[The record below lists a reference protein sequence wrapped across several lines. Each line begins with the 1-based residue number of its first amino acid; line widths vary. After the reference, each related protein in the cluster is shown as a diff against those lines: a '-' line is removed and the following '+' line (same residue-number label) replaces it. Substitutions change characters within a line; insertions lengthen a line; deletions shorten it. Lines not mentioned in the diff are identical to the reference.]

1 MFKLKYTSEH
11 FVLNDIPVA
20 YYILNAKTFIKE
32 EKNDVGQIRAIFG
45 MIFLVFCV
53 LEQNFLI
60 FNLLKITITLNMVI
74 PQKNSAQKDKK
85 FFF

>member
-45 MIFLVFCV
+45 MIFFCF
-53 LEQNFLI
+53 LPFGAEFFNF
-60 FNLLKITITLNMVI
+60 
-74 PQKNSAQKDKK
+74 
-85 FFF
+85 